1 MGGLLDEK
9 KSDIYKILPTH
20 LVPKTWLINDR
31 DFAFEL
37 LKRHSFTYPLILK
50 PDIGFRGYEV
60 SKIVRDDQLKSVVE
74 NLDMNRGWLIQEF
87 IQYHGEFSLL
97 YYQLP
102 ATGTYGVTS
111 LIEKKYPKVVGDGHS
126 TLRQLIDEDKNPFLD
141 REKINDI
148 LFDQLEEV
156 IPESEEVVL
165 DEIGNYSRGAK
176 FYDMSQNIS
185 KPLLVATHSFFGA
198 LHGLNLFR
206 VDFKANNLEDYC
218 QGKFMV
224 IEINGAKS
232 EPLHIYDPKYSFFD
246 NCKTIH
252 QHWITIGKIIRE
264 KNKLGD
270 NRFPP
275 FREGLKAI
283 FAIKKLVK

>member
-9 KSDIYKILPTH
+9 KSDIYKILPPH

-31 DFAFEL
+31 NSAFEL

-60 SKIVRDDQLKSVVE
+60 SKIARFEQLKEAVE
-74 NLDMNRGWLIQEF
+74 NLDLDRGWLIQEF
-87 IQYHGEFSLL
+87 IQYNKEYSLL
-97 YYQLP
+97 YFQLP
-102 ATGTYGVTS
+102 ATGTYGITS

-126 TLRQLIDEDKNPFLD
+126 TLQQLIYEDHNPFLD
-141 REKINDI
+141 LKKVNNM

-156 IPESEEVVL
+156 IPKGKEVVL

-176 FYDMSQNIS
+176 FYDLSQFIS
-185 KPLLVATHSFFGA
+185 EPLLAASHSVFGA

-232 EPLHIYDPKYSFFD
+232 EPLHIYDPKFSFRS

-264 KNKLGD
+264 KNQLGE